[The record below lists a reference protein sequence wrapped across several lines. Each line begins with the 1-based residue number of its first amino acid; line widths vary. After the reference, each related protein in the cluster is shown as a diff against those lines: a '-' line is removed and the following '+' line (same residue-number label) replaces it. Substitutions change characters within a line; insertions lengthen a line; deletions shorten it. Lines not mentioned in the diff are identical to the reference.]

1 MRNIFKAPQTA
12 PISAHDFI
20 WYTAHFEYTED
31 TLAML
36 LYTTPRDIRLIVEEI
51 NNNKYLDIDTSK
63 MLYKR
68 INGVYVNVIGSDYE
82 ERAIAKLR
90 TTLHHAAIQY
100 RNALGKTKNDQM
112 ELDVLDKMIGGLEDE

>member
-1 MRNIFKAPQTA
+1 MRDIFKAPAPA

-20 WYTAHFEYTED
+20 WYTNKFEYTED

-36 LYTTPRDIRLIVEEI
+36 LYTTPRDVRRIVEAI
-51 NNNKYLDIDTSK
+51 NNNKFTDIDTSK

-82 ERAIAKLR
+82 TRSIRKLR

-100 RNALGKTKNDQM
+100 RNALGKVRNDQM
-112 ELDVLDKMIGGLEDE
+112 ELDVLDKMIGGLDNA